1 MTFLA
6 LLLVLTIVLWIWA
19 VVDILK
25 AEFKNPSLKLVVI
38 VALLIAPVI
47 GSVLYFQ
54 FKRQFI
60 VGQKRIFHPKF
71 I

>member
-47 GSVLYFQ
+47 GSVVYFQ
-54 FKRQFI
+54 FRRQLI
-60 VGQKRIFHPKF
+60 VEQKRIFQPKF
-71 I
+71 N

>member
-25 AEFKNPSLKLVVI
+25 AEFKNPSLKLIVI

-47 GSVLYFQ
+47 GSVVYFQ
-54 FKRQFI
+54 FKRQLI
-60 VGQKRIFHPKF
+60 VEQKRIFQPKF
-71 I
+71 N